1 MRHATV
7 GERPA
12 IARSRSSEERPA
24 RLLQSIRDADVGNS
38 WCADCGSDVRVEWV
52 SINLGIILCIECG
65 GIHRSLG
72 THISKIRSLTLDTV
86 SFTQDIVELL
96 LLIGNR
102 VSNMVFEATL
112 DPSSTLKPTPTAT
125 RDERLRFITAK
136 YSEHAFV
143 EPLTSGAHRFTSP
156 DDFLLSSIKT
166 NEIRNALYALAL
178 RANPNL
184 LDRSRATPALFLALA
199 AADPAMPS
207 SAGALLPQGQPRKS
221 FPLAELLIQ
230 NGAELPTTVPPIL
243 LSPSAKMYLE
253 FKREQKLGIKSK
265 HDAAL
270 GAPYSQP
277 GASTGGGYG
286 AGAMGADVLSPLP
299 RDVGAGSG
307 SMRDKLVKR
316 GSIGA
321 RLVKPPGS

>member
-1 MRHATV
+1 M
-7 GERPA
+7 
-12 IARSRSSEERPA
+12 
-24 RLLQSIRDADVGNS
+24 
-38 WCADCGSDVRVEWV
+38 
-52 SINLGIILCIECG
+52 SINLGIILCIECS

-72 THISKIRSLTLDTV
+72 THITKIRSLTLDTV

-112 DPSSTLKPTPTAT
+112 DPSSNLKPSPTST
-125 RDERLRFITAK
+125 RDDRQRFITAK
-136 YSEHAFV
+136 YSDHAFV
-143 EPLTSGAHRFTSP
+143 EPLSSGAPRFTTP

-178 RANPNL
+178 RGNPNL

-199 AADPAMPS
+199 AADPASPS
-207 SAGALLPQGQPRKS
+207 AASAVLPQGQPRKS

-230 NGAELPTTVPPIL
+230 NGADLPTTPPPIL
-243 LSPSAKMYLE
+243 LSPSAKAYLE
-253 FKREQKLGIKSK
+253 FKRDQKLGLKSK
-265 HDAAL
+265 QQLLHDAAPST
-270 GAPYSQP
+270 PYNQP
-277 GASTGGGYG
+277 GPGYFAGGGG
-286 AGAMGADVLSPLP
+286 AANGADVLSPLP
-299 RDVGAGSG
+299 RDVGMGSAAGSGSGAGSAAG